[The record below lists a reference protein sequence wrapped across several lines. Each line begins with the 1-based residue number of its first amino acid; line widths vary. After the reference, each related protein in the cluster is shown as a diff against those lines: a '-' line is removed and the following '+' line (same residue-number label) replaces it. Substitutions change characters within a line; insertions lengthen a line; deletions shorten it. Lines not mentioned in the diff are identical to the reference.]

1 MPEPVKDLDD
11 WTRIYCDNDKP
22 ADDTEWQQRLQEIKL
37 IAETKKQEGAAN
49 DARHRRSLAR
59 FHGGRVF
66 NVCTQ
71 HRGSAVS
78 NDGFR
83 VVIDR
88 RGSQHFW
95 TLTVN
100 GEQHEGPRG
109 SPTMGLAAENADVF
123 RKQLDLS
130 RYFKQKRQK
139 REASSRSN

>member
-1 MPEPVKDLDD
+1 M
-11 WTRIYCDNDKP
+11 
-22 ADDTEWQQRLQEIKL
+22 
-37 IAETKKQEGAAN
+37 
-49 DARHRRSLAR
+49 
-59 FHGGRVF
+59 
-66 NVCTQ
+66 
-71 HRGSAVS
+71 S

-139 REASSRSN
+139 RSVVAFKLSLACRPASLAIAVRLTWA